1 MLAAEFKSVE
11 DEIAQMCFGLKEVM
25 FKKPEES
32 SQHLKPLYVRG
43 HIDGRSIFRMLIDG
57 GATVNLMS
65 YSVFKKLERK
75 DDELVKT
82 SLTLNDVGGNLM
94 EVRGVVS
101 I

>member
-11 DEIAQMCFGLKEVM
+11 DEIAQMSFGLKEVM

-65 YSVFKKLERK
+65 YSVFKKLERE
-75 DDELVKT
+75 DNELVKT
-82 SLTLNDVGGNLM
+82 SLTLNDVGGQPN
-94 EVRGVVS
+94 GG
-101 I
+101 